1 MVIESQSLQKD
12 IFSKNIQPLL
22 SFILYNYMDTEV
34 GKENM
39 EGSLMETQ
47 EPQGEQNGNNNEETT
62 VAEITSTQ
70 GYGPS
75 NQLEQ
80 TLAIIKP
87 DAIDKADEIIS
98 VIHREGFAVLQV

>member
-1 MVIESQSLQKD
+1 
-12 IFSKNIQPLL
+12 
-22 SFILYNYMDTEV
+22 
-34 GKENM
+34 
-39 EGSLMETQ
+39 METQ
-47 EPQGEQNGNNNEETT
+47 ENQEGENGNNNNEETT

-70 GYGPS
+70 GFGPT

-98 VIHREGFAVLQV
+98 VIHREGFAVLQVCIFISEYSHELYNYAVGVKLFNIRVL

>member
-1 MVIESQSLQKD
+1 MDS
-12 IFSKNIQPLL
+12 
-22 SFILYNYMDTEV
+22 IL

-39 EGSLMETQ
+39 EGSMMETQ
-47 EPQGEQNGNNNEETT
+47 EPQDGQNGNNNNEETT

-70 GYGPS
+70 GYGPT

-98 VIHREGFAVLQV
+98 VIHREGFAVLQVCTTSFLNMSTRSISML